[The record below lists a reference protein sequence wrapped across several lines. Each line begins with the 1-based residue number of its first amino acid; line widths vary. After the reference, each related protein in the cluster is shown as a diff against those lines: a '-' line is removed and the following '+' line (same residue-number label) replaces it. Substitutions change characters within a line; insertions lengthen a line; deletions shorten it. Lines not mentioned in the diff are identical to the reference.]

1 MTDLDTHSTNAG
13 RHASA
18 ATAFVQRVRE
28 RDVSGLESLVL
39 FGSTAR
45 GDASGLDSDVD
56 FLAVVADEAD
66 RPAVEDTL
74 RDVAYD
80 VMLEHGPVVEVHV
93 LARSAFERRRDH
105 PFVRRVLREGTT
117 YV

>member
-1 MTDLDTHSTNAG
+1 METPDDAHT
-13 RHASA
+13 A
-18 ATAFVQRVRE
+18 AADAFVRHV
-28 RDVSGLESLVL
+28 ESLELSGIESLTL

-45 GDASGLDSDVD
+45 GEASGLDSDVD
-56 FLAVVADEAD
+56 FLAVVADDAD
-66 RPAVEDTL
+66 QSALEDTL

-93 LARSAFERRRDH
+93 LTQSAFEERRDH
-105 PFVRRVLREGTT
+105 PFVTQTLRDGER